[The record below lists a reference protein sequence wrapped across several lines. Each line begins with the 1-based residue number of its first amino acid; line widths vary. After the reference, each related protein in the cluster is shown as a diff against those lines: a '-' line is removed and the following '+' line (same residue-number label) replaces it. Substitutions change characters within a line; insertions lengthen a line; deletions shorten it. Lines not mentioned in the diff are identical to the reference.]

1 MLYLSPPVVQIPHQF
16 MEVLTVPMSKEDEII
31 KKVLETWVARN
42 GYSEVRANIDG
53 FETPSALSNKESED
67 KLVPDITAVKRGGR
81 WYIEV
86 VRKDGD
92 AERTVSKWKL
102 LSILGKSKGGG
113 LILIAPAGSFAFAE
127 RLSKKHDIPAKII
140 KF

>member
-1 MLYLSPPVVQIPHQF
+1 
-16 MEVLTVPMSKEDEII
+16 MEVLAMPMSKDDELI
-31 KKVLETWVARN
+31 KKILVSWVARN
-42 GYSEVRANIDG
+42 GYSDIRANIDG

-67 KLVPDITAVKRGGR
+67 KLIPEITAFKRGGR

-86 VRKDGD
+86 VRKDAD
-92 AERTVSKWKL
+92 AEKTVSKWKL
-102 LSILGKSKGGG
+102 LSILGKNKGGG

-127 RLSKKHDIPAKII
+127 RLSKKHDIQAQII

>member
-1 MLYLSPPVVQIPHQF
+1 M
-16 MEVLTVPMSKEDEII
+16 PMSKDEELI
-31 KKVLETWVARN
+31 KKIIVTWVARN
-42 GYSEVRANIDG
+42 GYSEVKANIEG
-53 FETPSALSNKESED
+53 YETPSGLSNMESED
-67 KLVPDITAVKRGGR
+67 KLVPDITALKRGGR

-86 VRKDGD
+86 VRKDAD

-102 LSILGKSKGGG
+102 LSILGKTKGGG

-127 RLSKKHDIPAKII
+127 RLTKKHDIMVQII

>member
-1 MLYLSPPVVQIPHQF
+1 
-16 MEVLTVPMSKEDEII
+16 MEVLAMPMSKDDELI
-31 KKVLETWVARN
+31 KKILVSWVARN
-42 GYSEVRANIDG
+42 GYSDIRANIDG

-67 KLVPDITAVKRGGR
+67 KLIPDITAFKRGGR

-86 VRKDGD
+86 VRKDAD
-92 AERTVSKWKL
+92 AEKTVSKWKL
-102 LSILGKSKGGG
+102 LSILGKNKGGG

-127 RLSKKHDIPAKII
+127 RLSKKHDIQAQII